1 MGEGD
6 RRCRLGEAGMAASLP
21 GDGVALL
28 VPVLS
33 GLAADRS
40 RKRGIRERR
49 ALSAPATDTGGVSA
63 ASISQRSSS
72 KSGAIWTQSCP
83 SYKLSAAP
91 RDCSGSQDSLAHPR
105 ASVLV
110 ARGADGTGCATVAL
124 HHLVSPAR
132 GAPQSRVS
140 PPWARGWHCQS
151 QEGTPRHPAG

>member
-1 MGEGD
+1 
-6 RRCRLGEAGMAASLP
+6 MAASMP
-21 GDGVALL
+21 GDGVALSVL
-28 VPVLS
+28 VLS
-33 GLAADRS
+33 GMAADRS
-40 RKRGIRERR
+40 RKLGIQERK
-49 ALSAPATDTGGVSA
+49 ALSAPATDTGGVST

-110 ARGADGTGCATVAL
+110 ARRADGTGCTTVAL

-132 GAPQSRVS
+132 GAPQSQVS
-140 PPWARGWHCQS
+140 PAL
-151 QEGTPRHPAG
+151 GTGLALSAPGGDTQTPCRMRATG